1 MRGILIDPWLKT
13 VTEVDC
19 PEGIDAMYRLLS
31 NPLGPE
37 VDTFCCGMNWP
48 NGDMLY
54 VDDERL
60 LKRGMRLFNIDRADG
75 QPLAGNGLI
84 LGHDAE
90 GNSVDAK
97 FMLTEIQCRVAWTD
111 LVTA

>member
-54 VDDERL
+54 VDDEGL

-97 FMLTEIQCRVAWTD
+97 FMLTEIQCKVAWTD